1 MKSVTLY
8 TDKTMNI
15 LKLYNTVNKQIIDRT
30 IELLN
35 PYSISDENIGGG
47 KSGLISNPTESAA
60 ILLCEDELLTAL
72 YLVENGVERVCRHY
86 KRVPFDFDTFMDM
99 LDRELVM
106 TKVDKKYEQC

>member
-1 MKSVTLY
+1 MKSTILY

-15 LKLYNTVNKQIIDRT
+15 LKLYNTVGKQIIDRT

-60 ILLCEDELLTAL
+60 ILLCEDEFLNAL
-72 YLVENGVERVCRHY
+72 YLIENGVDKVSRYYRY
-86 KRVPFDFDTFMDM
+86 KPFDFDTFMNM
-99 LDRELVM
+99 LDHELTLPEVAS
-106 TKVDKKYEQC
+106 KHEQG